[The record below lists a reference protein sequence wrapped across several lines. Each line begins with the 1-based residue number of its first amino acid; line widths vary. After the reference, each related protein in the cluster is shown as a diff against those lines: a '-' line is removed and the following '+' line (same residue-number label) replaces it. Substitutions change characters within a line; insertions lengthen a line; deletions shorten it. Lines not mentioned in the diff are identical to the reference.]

1 LPSERELSGVRRLEM
16 ALSRPFPEDGM
27 DFEDLLGNVERELI
41 EKAMREADGNQ
52 SAAARLLR
60 LNRDKIRYR
69 LKNPET
75 EKE

>member
-1 LPSERELSGVRRLEM
+1 L
-16 ALSRPFPEDGM
+16 ALSRPFPEDGI
-27 DFEDLLGNVERELI
+27 DFEDLLGSVESEII

-75 EKE
+75 GKE

>member
-1 LPSERELSGVRRLEM
+1 LIERELSGVRRLEA

-27 DFEDLLGNVERELI
+27 DFEELLGAVEGELI
-41 EKAMREADGNQ
+41 DKAMREADGNQ

-69 LKNPET
+69 LKNLEAG
-75 EKE
+75 KE

>member
-1 LPSERELSGVRRLEM
+1 M

-27 DFEDLLGNVERELI
+27 DFEELLGTVERELVD
-41 EKAMREADGNQ
+41 KAMREAGGNQ
-52 SAAARLLR
+52 SAAARLLK

-69 LKNPET
+69 LKNSEA

>member
-1 LPSERELSGVRRLEM
+1 M

-27 DFEDLLGNVERELI
+27 DFEDLLSSVERELV

-69 LKNPET
+69 LKTPET
-75 EKE
+75 GKE